1 MATDADLRK
10 LLYKVAKAY
19 HDDGLTQQ
27 QIATRLGLSRIKV
40 SRLLRTARD
49 ERIVQISI
57 ASPQDSNADIE
68 RRLERQY
75 GLKEAL
81 VVTCLTDDPI
91 SIVDG
96 LGVVAASCL
105 TRGLQG
111 DEVIAL
117 SWGTSVLSV
126 VNALA
131 PMDLPDVRVVQLLG
145 GLGELE
151 AQTHGADLARRMAQA
166 LGAKPRLI
174 HAPGI
179 VKDEIVRE
187 ALVKD
192 PQVAD
197 TLDLAGRAD
206 IALVGIGLFAPG
218 STLLSGGNTL
228 TTAEVEQLKSQGVV
242 GDIALQFFNEQG
254 LKVDHPINRRIVGT
268 DLEKI
273 KAIPRVVGVAGGV
286 EKVRAIRAALLGGLI
301 DVLVT
306 DDRTGEALL
315 AAPESRPHGNQ
326 PAWGQSAD
334 DLQCT
339 PDGNRG

>member
-1 MATDADLRK
+1 MATDADYRK

-27 QIATRLGLSRIKV
+27 QIATRLGLSRIKI
-40 SRLLRTARD
+40 SRLLRAARD

-57 ASPQDSNADIE
+57 ASPQDSNAEIE
-68 RRLERQY
+68 RRIEQRY

-81 VVTCLTDDPI
+81 VVTCLVDDPV
-91 SIVDG
+91 SIVNE
-96 LGVVAASCL
+96 LGAVGAGCL
-105 TRGLQG
+105 ARGLQG

-126 VNALA
+126 VNAMA
-131 PMDLPDVRVVQLLG
+131 PMDLPEVRVVQLLG

-179 VKDEIVRE
+179 VQDEVVRE

-197 TLDLAGRAD
+197 TLDLAGHAD
-206 IALVGIGLFAPG
+206 IALVGIGLFEPG
-218 STLLSGGNTL
+218 STLLSSGNTL
-228 TTAEVEQLKSQGVV
+228 TGAEVEQLRSQGVV
-242 GDIALQFFNEQG
+242 GDVALQFFNEQG
-254 LKVDHPINRRIVGT
+254 LRVDHPINRRIVGT
-268 DLEKI
+268 DLERI
-273 KAIPRVVGVAGGV
+273 KAIPRVVGVAGGI

-306 DDRTGEALL
+306 DHRTAEALL
-315 AAPESRPHGNQ
+315 VASGSGSSRSLSDPV
-326 PAWGQSAD
+326 QSVD
-334 DLQCT
+334 DLGCT
-339 PDGNRG
+339 PDGHRG

>member
-1 MATDADLRK
+1 MTADSDSKR

-19 HDDGLTQQ
+19 YDDGLTQQ
-27 QIATRLGLSRIKV
+27 QIAVKLGLSRIKV

-57 ASPQDSNADIE
+57 APPQESNADIE
-68 RRLERQY
+68 RQLEDVY
-75 GLKEAL
+75 GLREAV
-81 VVTCLTDDPI
+81 VVTCSADDGATI
-91 SIVDG
+91 IAEVG
-96 LGVVAASCL
+96 GVAAGCL

-111 DEVIAL
+111 SEVIAL

-126 VNALA
+126 VNALG
-131 PMDLPDVRVVQLLG
+131 PMDLPDARVVQLLG

-179 VKDEIVRE
+179 VKDEVVRE

-197 TLDLAGRAD
+197 TLDLAERAD
-206 IALVGIGLFAPG
+206 IAVVGIGVLEPSA
-218 STLLSGGNTL
+218 TLLSGGNTL
-228 TTAEVEQLKSQGVV
+228 TAPEVQTLKECGAV
-242 GDIALQFFNEQG
+242 GDIALQFFDG
-254 LKVDHPINRRIVGT
+254 RGAKVDHPINRRIVGT
-268 DLEKI
+268 DLGKI
-273 KAIPRVVGVAGGV
+273 KAIDRVIGVACGL
-286 EKVRAIRAALLGGLI
+286 EKVKAIRGALLGGLI

-306 DDRTGEALL
+306 ESRTAEALL
-315 AAPESRPHGNQ
+315 ARPERSPRTESYSTEE
-326 PAWGQSAD
+326 SA
-334 DLQCT
+334 T
-339 PDGNRG
+339 AGK